1 MAIIHSLKYTLPFSF
16 VVPLLSLT
24 LTHCHLLS
32 LIVTRCITRCHSLS
46 LVLALVVICCHLL
59 SFVVPLFVTRCHSL
73 SFVVTRCHSLYH
85 SLPLIVIRCNS
96 LSLDVPLDVTTRLSF
111 YKRSPVLH
119 NCYLTKLN
127 GELLRAVLTRLE
139 SHQLQ
144 MGAMKW
150 NYEL

>member
-1 MAIIHSLKYTLPFSF
+1 MAIIHSLKYTVPFSF

-32 LIVTRCITRCHSLS
+32 LVVTRCITLCHSLS

-59 SFVVPLFVTRCHSL
+59 SFVVPLFVTHCHSL
-73 SFVVTRCHSLYH
+73 SFVVTRCYSLYH
-85 SLPLIVIRCNS
+85 LLSLILIRCNS

-111 YKRSPVLH
+111 YKRSLVLD

-127 GELLRAVLTRLE
+127 GELLRVTN
-139 SHQLQ
+139 QLQ